1 MSNHWSSL
9 VIPYLGRYGGS
20 IPLSLGPL
28 CSTILTTVKPHNV
41 AALFAIFIVIG
52 VCSITLLPVAIE
64 LGVEMTRNPDG
75 SSAVLW
81 FLCALS
87 FRYHAVPSNTD
98 LLPLFKKR
106 KSFLYHLRIRSVSQ
120 PPSFLLRHNVVALH
134 LRSLLIFFLSF
145 PSLFHPSQCKVLS
158 APLTRRTHRRTCTAR
173 SYSTESGCLSSPYSF
188 SSSRENRRDVN
199 WMNGCTRSKG

>member
-87 FRYHAVPSNTD
+87 ATMLSHQT
-98 LLPLFKKR
+98 
-106 KSFLYHLRIRSVSQ
+106 
-120 PPSFLLRHNVVALH
+120 
-134 LRSLLIFFLSF
+134 LIFFLCSKSGNLFCIIFVLGQSAPAFSPLTQCRCPSFTFIADFLPSF